1 MLAGGALA
9 LLAGCGE
16 EEKAVATPADALARQ
31 LEAESALAGATSLPP
46 EGAPRSAA
54 GVVRDVHA
62 RAQARAKKIAAV
74 APAEGGPATYEIKPV
89 QRVDAAEAVA
99 RAQAAIVAH
108 VAALPSLAG
117 LELRRL
123 GADMVT
129 GAAADAAL
137 LGDALGVPVDDPF
150 PGTPR

>member
-16 EEKAVATPADALARQ
+16 EEEVVATPADALARQ
-31 LEAESALAGATSLPP
+31 LDAEWALADATGTLP

-54 GVVRDVHA
+54 GVVREVHA
-62 RAQARAKKIAAV
+62 RAQARAKKVAAA
-74 APAEGGPATYEIKPV
+74 APAKSGPPTYEIKPV
-89 QRVDAAEAVA
+89 KRVDATEAVA
-99 RAQAAIVAH
+99 HAQAAIVAH

-117 LELRRL
+117 RDLRAL
-123 GADMVT
+123 GAEMVT